1 MLTSTKHYLR
11 IGKALV
17 LAVMPED
24 DHKGVEEAVAFLSY
38 VRTAFP
44 DTASHWEAV
53 DSERVFVETIEAS
66 DDGDGSSVGV
76 LHDFSA
82 GIVFSSGS
90 PDWKY
95 KVGMLDG
102 GTRSAPGGSVHGMYV
117 TPYAVCPV
125 G

>member
-1 MLTSTKHYLR
+1 MLIPTEHSLPV
-11 IGKALV
+11 GKALV

-24 DHKGVEEAVAFLSY
+24 DVKGVEEAAAFLSY

-44 DTASHWEAV
+44 ETASHWQAV

-66 DDGDGSSVGV
+66 DDGNGSSVDV

-82 GIVFSSGS
+82 GIVFSSGD

-95 KVGMLDG
+95 KVRMLDG
-102 GTRSAPGGSVHGMYV
+102 GTRSAPGGFVHRNDV
-117 TPYAVCPV
+117 TPYAVYHV